1 VFKVY
6 VYLLS
11 CHLILALNGW
21 SAIDV
26 GGESNH
32 PEALQRLIEMEL
44 RSKSK
49 QAHPFAAPGNGPGI
63 YGHELDMGFGY
74 R

>member
-21 SAIDV
+21 AAIDV
-26 GGESNH
+26 GGESHH

-49 QAHPFAAPGNGPGI
+49 QAAKG
-63 YGHELDMGFGY
+63 
-74 R
+74 